1 MSCSHRVREDCKEW
15 NAENVVGIEAE
26 DEANPTSD
34 DTDWSPRPDR
44 RGGTDDED
52 YDDNGKEED

>member
-1 MSCSHRVREDCKEW
+1 M
-15 NAENVVGIEAE
+15 EAE
-26 DEANPTSD
+26 YEENPTSD
-34 DTDWSPRPDR
+34 DTNWSPIADP